1 MWLGSTVALP
11 WFLVVGLVTSEVVPG
26 ETGKIAPKT
35 TEIGCGP
42 HSPQGDVAKPNPRSQ
57 GRTQISV
64 VLEEGLR
71 PQPPLGI
78 FLGLKRNLL
87 N

>member
-35 TEIGCGP
+35 SEIGCGP
-42 HSPQGDVAKPNPRSQ
+42 HSPQGDVAKQILGPKGEPRYQS
-57 GRTQISV
+57 
-64 VLEEGLR
+64 
-71 PQPPLGI
+71 
-78 FLGLKRNLL
+78 F
-87 N
+87 